1 MTVLKSLLSSF
12 RNSRNSTRKSRRAE
26 LVGQVTTEALEQRLL
41 LTNPD
46 PFDSNP
52 GAAKTIYLD
61 FDGHT
66 ENSNAWTGGAAA
78 IVTPNFSAD
87 GDRTTFSL
95 TLTAPRSKRSIAG
108 FQKTSLHSKTCVS
121 PRSCPQRQ
129 IRATLS
135 LCPSAETEAGR
146 LGHSTKL

>member
-12 RNSRNSTRKSRRAE
+12 RNSRNNARRTRR
-26 LVGQVTTEALEQRLL
+26 VDQVSPGAAEALEQRLL

-66 ENSNAWTGGAAA
+66 
-78 IVTPNFSAD
+78 
-87 GDRTTFSL
+87 
-95 TLTAPRSKRSIAG
+95 
-108 FQKTSLHSKTCVS
+108 
-121 PRSCPQRQ
+121 
-129 IRATLS
+129 
-135 LCPSAETEAGR
+135 
-146 LGHSTKL
+146 